1 MNSLS
6 QNGKFDIEIDIKI
19 FNLPV
24 FRESDDVHIELPENI
39 FNVYYYKIKNDIL
52 KEIRDNIFVCDLFL
66 FVLQGDNFS
75 SLATITEI
83 RDLTRKPIIILVK
96 NYSEA
101 VAVTLFRIGAD
112 EVLDAS
118 IGMHDLEIRISNMV
132 KRQNRHAPRDIETP
146 SVAIADFLFL
156 NIRNRAV
163 LHEVFTPYELM
174 ALSLLVRNADKILSR
189 SDMASAIKG
198 RAVGYNDR
206 SIDNLMSRIRK
217 KLRTLGLEKYKIRS
231 FNSVG
236 YHFIS
241 GGENFIADL
250 DNALQTQ
257 IYAGMKPRDAE
268 AASSGADW

>member
-6 QNGKFDIEIDIKI
+6 QNGKFDMEIDIKKYNI
-19 FNLPV
+19 SLFCESEDINIDFPDNL
-24 FRESDDVHIELPENI
+24 
-39 FNVYYYKIKNDIL
+39 FNVNYFEIKNNIQNNI
-52 KEIRDNIFVCDLFL
+52 KDNIIVSDVFI
-66 FVLQGDNFS
+66 FVLNGDNFS
-75 SLATITEI
+75 SLASIINI
-83 RDLTRKPIIILVK
+83 RDLTRRPIIVLVK

-118 IGMHDLEIRISNMV
+118 IGMHDLEIRIGNMV
-132 KRQNRHAPRDIETP
+132 RRQAKHAPRDMETP

-163 LHEVFTPYELM
+163 LHEIFTPYELM

-189 SDMASAIKG
+189 GDMASAIKG

-217 KLRTLGLEKYKIRS
+217 KLRNLGLEKYKIRS

-257 IYAGMKPRDAE
+257 IYAGMNPHDPE
-268 AASSGADW
+268 TPSSDTDW

>member
-1 MNSLS
+1 MKSLS
-6 QNGKFDIEIDIKI
+6 QNSKLDMGINIKKYNISILCESEDINIDFNDNLFTFNYFEIKNNIQKDIK
-19 FNLPV
+19 
-24 FRESDDVHIELPENI
+24 
-39 FNVYYYKIKNDIL
+39 
-52 KEIRDNIFVCDLFL
+52 DNIFAIDAFI
-66 FVLQGDNFS
+66 FVLNGENFS
-75 SLATITEI
+75 SLANITEI
-83 RDLTRKPIIILVK
+83 RDLTRRPIIVLVK

-118 IGMHDLEIRISNMV
+118 IGIHDLEIRIGNMFR
-132 KRQNRHAPRDIETP
+132 RQAKHAPRDVETP

-163 LHEVFTPYELM
+163 LHEIFTPYELM

-217 KLRTLGLEKYKIRS
+217 KLRNLGLEKYKIRS

-257 IYAGMKPRDAE
+257 IYASMSPHDPE
-268 AASSGADW
+268 TPSSDTDW